1 MLFML
6 NIFDSIVSKVLL
18 GLAIILIAG
27 FQYLFWFG
35 EGGYH
40 DHQKLTEKIQQQT
53 EINAELK
60 ERNRV
65 LAAEV
70 FDLKNGIEAIE
81 EHARLDL
88 GLIKPNETFVQM
100 SMIGTQYQ
108 PIYIDPNAKV
118 DLRTNEDSDDREMPV
133 DAP

>member
-1 MLFML
+1 MSFML

-35 EGGYH
+35 EGGFH
-40 DHQKLTEKIQQQT
+40 EHQKLAQKIQQQT
-53 EINAELK
+53 EINSELK

-88 GLIKPNETFVQM
+88 GLIKPHETFVQM
-100 SMIGTQYQ
+100 SMIGTQYR
-108 PIYIDPNAKV
+108 PVYIDPNANV
-118 DLRTNEDSDDREMPV
+118 DLRTNEDGNQEVTVNEP
-133 DAP
+133 

>member
-6 NIFDSIVSKVLL
+6 SIFNSIASKVLL

-40 DHQKLTEKIQQQT
+40 DHQKLAQKIQQQT
-53 EINAELK
+53 EINTELK

-70 FDLKNGIEAIE
+70 YDLKNGIEAIE

-88 GLIKPNETFVQM
+88 GLVKPNETFVQM
-100 SMIGTQYQ
+100 SMIGTQYK
-108 PIYIDPNAKV
+108 PIYIDPNAKI
-118 DLRTNEDSDDREMPV
+118 DLRTNEDGEEEVPSS
-133 DAP
+133 AP

>member
-1 MLFML
+1 MLSLF
-6 NIFDSIVSKVLL
+6 NVFDSKVSKALL
-18 GLAIILIAG
+18 CLAIILIAG

-40 DHQKLTEKIQQQT
+40 DHQKLAEKIQQQT
-53 EINAELK
+53 ELNTELK

-70 FDLKNGIEAIE
+70 YDLKNGIEAIE

-88 GLIKPNETFVQM
+88 GLIKPHETFVQM
-100 SMIGTQYQ
+100 STISTNYK
-108 PIYIDPNAKV
+108 PIYIDPNAKA
-118 DLRTNEDSDDREMPV
+118 DLRTNENETG
-133 DAP
+133 APIESAP

>member
-1 MLFML
+1 MLSLF
-6 NIFDSIVSKVLL
+6 NVFDSKVSKALL

-35 EGGYH
+35 EGGYY
-40 DHQKLTEKIQQQT
+40 DHQKLAEKIQQQT
-53 EINAELK
+53 ELNTELK

-70 FDLKNGIEAIE
+70 YDLKNGIEAIE

-88 GLIKPNETFVQM
+88 GLIKPHETFVQM
-100 SMIGTQYQ
+100 STISTNYK
-108 PIYIDPNAKV
+108 PIYIDPNAKA
-118 DLRTNEDSDDREMPV
+118 DLRTNENETGAPV
-133 DAP
+133 ESAP

>member
-1 MLFML
+1 MLSLF
-6 NIFDSIVSKVLL
+6 NVFDSKVSKALL

-40 DHQKLTEKIQQQT
+40 DHQKLAQKIQQQT
-53 EINAELK
+53 ELNTELK

-70 FDLKNGIEAIE
+70 YDLKNGIEAIE

-88 GLIKPNETFVQM
+88 GLIKPHETFVQM
-100 SMIGTQYQ
+100 STIGTHYK

-118 DLRTNEDSDDREMPV
+118 DLRTNENDTGAPV
-133 DAP
+133 ESGP

>member
-1 MLFML
+1 ML

-35 EGGYH
+35 EGGFH
-40 DHQKLTEKIQQQT
+40 DHQKLAQKIQQQT
-53 EINAELK
+53 EINSELT

-88 GLIKPNETFVQM
+88 GLIKPHETFVQM
-100 SMIGTQYQ
+100 SMIGTQYR
-108 PIYIDPNAKV
+108 PVYIDPNANV
-118 DLRTNEDSDDREMPV
+118 DLRTNEDGNQEVTVNEP
-133 DAP
+133 

>member
-1 MLFML
+1 ML

-35 EGGYH
+35 EGGFH
-40 DHQKLTEKIQQQT
+40 DHQKLAQKIQQQT
-53 EINAELK
+53 EINSELK

-88 GLIKPNETFVQM
+88 GLIKPHETFVQM
-100 SMIGTQYQ
+100 SMIGTQYR
-108 PIYIDPNAKV
+108 PVYIDPNPNV
-118 DLRTNEDSDDREMPV
+118 DLRTNEDGNQEVTVNEP
-133 DAP
+133 

>member
-6 NIFDSIVSKVLL
+6 SIFNSAASKVLL

-35 EGGYH
+35 EGGYQ
-40 DHQKLTEKIQQQT
+40 DHQKLAQKIQQQT
-53 EINAELK
+53 EINTELK

-70 FDLKNGIEAIE
+70 YDLKNGIEAIE

-88 GLIKPNETFVQM
+88 GLVKPNETFVQM
-100 SMIGTQYQ
+100 SMIGTQYK
-108 PIYIDPNAKV
+108 PIYIDPNAKI
-118 DLRTNEDSDDREMPV
+118 DLRTNEDGEEEVPSS
-133 DAP
+133 AP

>member
-6 NIFDSIVSKVLL
+6 SIFNSIASKVLL

-40 DHQKLTEKIQQQT
+40 DHQKLAQKIQQQS
-53 EINAELK
+53 EINTELK

-70 FDLKNGIEAIE
+70 YDLKNGIEAIE

-88 GLIKPNETFVQM
+88 GLVKPNETFVQM
-100 SMIGTQYQ
+100 SMIGTQYK
-108 PIYIDPNAKV
+108 PIYIDPNAKI
-118 DLRTNEDSDDREMPV
+118 DLRTNEDGEEEVPSS
-133 DAP
+133 AP

>member
-1 MLFML
+1 MLSLF
-6 NIFDSIVSKVLL
+6 NVFDSKVSKALL

-40 DHQKLTEKIQQQT
+40 DHQKLAQKIQQQT
-53 EINAELK
+53 ELNTELK

-70 FDLKNGIEAIE
+70 YDLKNGIEAIE

-88 GLIKPNETFVQM
+88 GLIKPHETFVQM
-100 SMIGTQYQ
+100 STIGTHYK

-118 DLRTNEDSDDREMPV
+118 DLRTNENDPGAPV
-133 DAP
+133 ESAP

>member
-1 MLFML
+1 MLSLF
-6 NIFDSIVSKVLL
+6 NVFDSKVSKALL

-40 DHQKLTEKIQQQT
+40 DHQKLAEKIQQQT
-53 EINAELK
+53 ELNTELK

-70 FDLKNGIEAIE
+70 YDLKNGIEAIE

-88 GLIKPNETFVQM
+88 GLIKPHETFVQM
-100 SMIGTQYQ
+100 STISTNYK
-108 PIYIDPNAKV
+108 PIYIDPNAKA
-118 DLRTNEDSDDREMPV
+118 DLRTNENETG
-133 DAP
+133 APIESAP

>member
-6 NIFDSIVSKVLL
+6 SIFNSVASKVLL

-40 DHQKLTEKIQQQT
+40 DHQKLAEKIQQQT
-53 EINAELK
+53 ELNTELK

-70 FDLKNGIEAIE
+70 YDLKNGIEAIE

-88 GLIKPNETFVQM
+88 GLIKPHETFVQM
-100 SMIGTQYQ
+100 STISTNYK
-108 PIYIDPNAKV
+108 PIYIDPNAKA
-118 DLRTNEDSDDREMPV
+118 DLRTNENETGAPV
-133 DAP
+133 ESAP